1 MLWST
6 LVTNPSKNLMAPV
19 VSIEPNGLQM
29 LLTYDD
35 VTDRISK
42 VGWLGFVQSFK
53 GFSIEVARAFAKN
66 FDGTKVK
73 VGDVQL

>member
-1 MLWST
+1 
-6 LVTNPSKNLMAPV
+6 MAPV

-35 VTDRISK
+35 MTDRISK
-42 VGWLGFVQSFK
+42 VGSLGFVQSFN
-53 GFSIEVARAFAKN
+53 GFNIEVAREFAKN